1 MKINTKNPYS
11 SKGRFWLRGNLHTHT
26 DKSACGR
33 IPAGR
38 VVELFAKK
46 GFDFLALSDHYVI
59 FDQTIDPK
67 GMIILPGV
75 EVDKNRG
82 HGHHKCIINTSSKK
96 LVYKRSLPHQKL
108 IDRNAKNGAIIT
120 LNHPDWQ
127 HREHYTIDEL
137 RKYRNYTGIEIYNS
151 VIERLD
157 GSPLS
162 TAKWDRLLA
171 SDHYCFGFAS
181 QDFHIESDLSE
192 SSIMVNVK
200 KKTAKDILESI
211 KIGNFY
217 SFLGVHITKIARFG
231 NTISV
236 KTKNAGLI
244 RFIGF
249 SGTTLKKVYGKT
261 ASITFDKKNP
271 KHQYI
276 RVECVGNAGKLSWS
290 QPFFR

>member
-1 MKINTKNPYS
+1 MKINRSNPYE

-38 VVELFAKK
+38 VVELFAKN

-59 FDQTIDPK
+59 FDQNVEPK
-67 GMIILPGV
+67 GMIILPGI
-75 EVDKNRG
+75 EVDNNRG
-82 HGHHKCIINTSSKK
+82 HGHHKCIINTSSEK
-96 LVYKRSLPHQKL
+96 LVYKKSLHHQAL

-137 RKYRNYTGIEIYNS
+137 RQYRNYTGIEIYNS

-171 SDHYCFGFAS
+171 SGHYCFGFAS
-181 QDFHIESDLSE
+181 QDFHDYRDLSE
-192 SSIMVNVK
+192 ASIMVSVK
-200 KKTAKDILESI
+200 RKTAKDILESI
-211 KIGNFY
+211 KAGNFY
-217 SFLGVHITKIARFG
+217 SFLGVHITKIARAN
-231 NTISV
+231 NTIAI
-236 KTKNAGLI
+236 KTKNANLI

-249 SGTTLKKVYGKT
+249 GGTTLKKIYGK
-261 ASITFDKKNP
+261 SGRITFDRKDP

-276 RVECVGNAGKLSWS
+276 RVECVGDEGNISWS
-290 QPFFR
+290 QPFVR